1 MTTISAPTCSALSA
15 LDEPLPGTAA
25 TAPGYVCLEVPT
37 GWGRDVLDGTALG
50 AELSDELSVRAKA
63 ADVRILFIRR
73 PGRDVVRETRER
85 ATALVAE
92 AVDVLAPLPDGPVKD
107 SFVSFA
113 DALVDRAS

>member
-1 MTTISAPTCSALSA
+1 MTTIAAPTCSALSA

-50 AELSDELSVRAKA
+50 AELSDELSARAKA

-73 PGRDVVRETRER
+73 PGRDVVRETLSLPTHWDPMGAVAVGRAAAPAAALAER
-85 ATALVAE
+85 AVEDFLEV
-92 AVDVLAPLPDGPVKD
+92 
-107 SFVSFA
+107 
-113 DALVDRAS
+113 R